1 MHFLGLDYI
10 ISSLIWLTII
20 FSLVFTFRKHIAK
33 LFYPQTSLDLFISKL
48 KHYLQ
53 ETYPKIK
60 FDLEIIETS
69 KTEQNPDLRKY
80 IIVGNILDQYKNLT
94 LDKSK
99 FPKST
104 PTSLR
109 WDSYIFNCE
118 PNKDKLPPDWAKR
131 KNALIIRD
139 HKRCIRCS
147 KIVTL
152 STIEIHLIRPISD
165 GGKYYLEN
173 LISVCKDCEKVLIN
187 DPKKMATLHIKDD
200 LEHIVSQ
207 S

>member
-1 MHFLGLDYI
+1 MAFLGLDYI
-10 ISSLIWLTII
+10 VSSLVWLSVI
-20 FSLVFTFRKHIAK
+20 FALVFTFRKHIAK
-33 LFYPQTSLDLFISKL
+33 LFYPQTSLDLFVGKL

-53 ETYPKIK
+53 ENYPKIK
-60 FDLEIIETS
+60 FDLSIIETS
-69 KTEQNPDLRKY
+69 KIEKNPDARKY
-80 IIVGNILDQYKNLT
+80 MIIGNILQQYNNLK
-94 LDKSK
+94 LDSNK
-99 FPKST
+99 FPQST

-118 PNKDKLPPDWAKR
+118 PDKDKLPPDWAKR

-139 HKRCIRCS
+139 HKRCVRCS
-147 KIVTL
+147 KLVTL
-152 STIEIHLIRPISD
+152 NTISIHLIRPLSE

-173 LISVCKDCEKVLIN
+173 LISVCKDCEKILSN
-187 DPKKMATLHIKDD
+187 DSKKMTTLQIKDD

>member
-10 ISSLIWLTII
+10 ISSLIWLTVI
-20 FSLVFTFRKHIAK
+20 FTIVFAFRKQIMK
-33 LFYPQTSLDLFISKL
+33 LIYPDTSFDLFISKI
-48 KHYLQ
+48 KHYLKDK
-53 ETYPKIK
+53 YPAVK
-60 FDLEIIETS
+60 FDLSIIEDS
-69 KTEQNPDLRKY
+69 KSEKNPDTRKY
-80 IIVGNILDQYKNLT
+80 TIIGNILDQYKNLK
-94 LDKSK
+94 LDPAK

-109 WDSYIFNCE
+109 WDGYVFNCE

-139 HKRCIRCS
+139 HKTCLRCG
-147 KIVTL
+147 KKLTQ
-152 STIEIHLIRPISD
+152 STISIHLIKPLKD

-173 LISVCKDCEKVLIN
+173 LLSVCKDCEKILSN
-187 DPKKMATLHIKDD
+187 DPKKLTTLNIKDD
-200 LEHIVSQ
+200 LDKIAEQ

>member
-10 ISSLIWLTII
+10 ISSIVWLSVI
-20 FSLVFTFRKHIAK
+20 FALVFTFKEHIKK
-33 LFYPQTSLDLFISKL
+33 LFYPKTSLDLFVSKL

-53 ETYPKIK
+53 ETYPLIK
-60 FDLEIIETS
+60 FDLSIIETS
-69 KTEQNPDLRKY
+69 KTEQNPDIRKY
-80 IIVGNILDQYKNLT
+80 TITENILNQYKKLK
-94 LDKSK
+94 LDPNK
-99 FPKST
+99 FPQST

-139 HKRCIRCS
+139 HKKCLRCS
-147 KIVTL
+147 KTVTL
-152 STIEIHLIRPISD
+152 NTIELHLIRPIQE

-173 LISVCKDCEKVLIN
+173 LISVCKDCEKILSN
-187 DPKKMATLHIKDD
+187 DPKKMANLNIKDD
-200 LEHIVSQ
+200 LDSIVQ
-207 S
+207 KT